1 MGDVLHGLFIAFLV
15 ASLLFFTGY
24 VAGDHSANKRAHKI
38 CAPALFR
45 ECKANIKRDFPNA
58 SKKALAALIES
69 RCQPIRDHFLKAVSK
84 SKSK

>member
-1 MGDVLHGLFIAFLV
+1 MF
-15 ASLLFFTGY
+15 LLFLGAVVVFTGGY
-24 VAGDHSANKRAHKI
+24 VSGLGEANRTAHKI

-69 RCQPIRDHFLKAVSK
+69 RCQPIRDNFYKSVSK